1 MESLSSSL
9 RNKSERITRNRNFWI
24 LAVMLIGLT
33 LLHYFTPQVR
43 PIPLT
48 PYFMERHAVERIV
61 FLLPIAGATFA
72 FGQAGGFIMLI
83 LAVLIMLPRVFF
95 LSPYPGDALVETA
108 AVGVVGCFMIWMI
121 ETQENEKRLRQ
132 KAVLRL
138 RTINAVASI
147 LTESLELEQILNG
160 ALAKVLEVMGMEI
173 GFIFFL
179 DKPSQELVLA
189 AFQGIRKQSTVG
201 AGRLKVGAG
210 FCGQVAQSGEPMVVQ
225 GPCATPCPTGLAVQE
240 EGLHAQII
248 IPLKSKGE
256 VQGVLAVATRALRL
270 FHMEEMELV
279 TAIGNEIGVAIE
291 NARLHQGMARQLQVE
306 QRLNQ
311 VAEEITSELELEN
324 ILPKVLQIAQELI
337 GADAGVIALL
347 DREKDLISYPYL
359 SNLPPELAK
368 VTVPKGE
375 GLSGQVM
382 TTGRPVIIEDYQTY
396 PAAIPA
402 FASAGVASVVGVPI
416 VSGDQLFGALLLG
429 SLNATQSFSDR
440 DVAILAGVGRQAG
453 IAIENAYLYENMRF
467 YTRQITRAQEDERKR
482 IAREIHDD
490 TIQALIGISR
500 RIEALA
506 TSSERKQ
513 LTWDTIQRI
522 EELEA
527 LTDNVIRGVR
537 RFSQDLR
544 PSTLDDL
551 GLLPTLEEL
560 TTDMTEQD
568 GIPVERQV
576 MGEKRRLSP
585 EVELTLF
592 RIAQE
597 ALNNI
602 RKHAQATQVAL
613 TVQFSDNAI
622 QVTIQDNGKGFTP
635 PALAGDLAALGKL
648 GLMGMYE
655 RARLL
660 GGTLVMQS
668 KPGQGATVIVNVPA

>member
-1 MESLSSSL
+1 MESRSSPR
-9 RNKSERITRNRNFWI
+9 RNRSRQIVINRNFWI
-24 LAVMLIGLT
+24 LAVMMIGLT

-48 PYFMERHAVERIV
+48 PFFMERHAVERIV
-61 FLLPIAGATFA
+61 FLMPIAGATFA
-72 FGQAGGFIMLI
+72 FGQVGGFVTLI

-95 LSPYPGDALVETA
+95 MTPYPGDALVETA
-108 AVGVVGCFMIWMI
+108 AVGVVGYFVIWMI

-160 ALAKVLEVMGMEI
+160 ALAKVLEVMGMKV

-189 AFQGIRKQSTVG
+189 AYQGIRKQSAVG

-210 FCGQVAQSGEPMVVQ
+210 FCGQVAQSGELMVVK
-225 GPCATPCPTGLAVQE
+225 GSCPTPCPTGLAVQE
-240 EGLHAQII
+240 GGLHAQII
-248 IPLKSKGE
+248 VPLKSKGE
-256 VQGVLAVATRALRL
+256 VQGVLAVAAHAPRWFLP
-270 FHMEEMELV
+270 EELELV

-291 NARLHQGMARQLQVE
+291 NARLHQDIARQLQVE

-311 VAEEITSELELEN
+311 VAEEITSELELDK

-347 DREKDLISYPYL
+347 DREKNLISYPYL
-359 SNLPPELAK
+359 RNLPQELSK

-375 GLSGQVM
+375 GLSGQVLA
-382 TTGRPVIIEDYQTY
+382 TGRPVIIEDYQTY
-396 PAAIPA
+396 PTAIPA

-429 SLNATQSFSDR
+429 SLNAAQSFSDR

-513 LTWDTIQRI
+513 LTCDTIQRI

-544 PSTLDDL
+544 PPTLDDL

-560 TTDMTEQD
+560 TTDMTERD
-568 GIPVERQV
+568 GIPTELQV
-576 MGEKRRLSP
+576 MGEKQRLSP

-602 RKHAQATQVAL
+602 RKHAQATQAAL
-613 TVQFSDNAI
+613 TVQFTDNAV

-635 PALAGDLAALGKL
+635 PALAGDLAAQGKL

-655 RARLL
+655 RTRLL
-660 GGTLVMQS
+660 GGTLLMQS
-668 KPGQGATVIVNVPA
+668 KPGQGTTVIVNVPA